1 MANKYFTMQELQS
14 MRFYQLPNRIYKA
27 ILEDVRNALGILT
40 RRIIEK
46 LNNAIV
52 TELDQYCNIWKY
64 ITVIA

>member
-27 ILEDVRNALGILT
+27 ILEDVRNTLGILT
-40 RRIIEK
+40 ARIIEK

-52 TELDQYCNIWKY
+52 MEFDQYCNIWKY
-64 ITVIA
+64 IKVIA

>member
-1 MANKYFTMQELQS
+1 MARYFTMDELQH
-14 MRFYQLPNRIYKA
+14 MKFYELHNRIYKA
-27 ILEDVRNALGILT
+27 ILEDVRKALGILT

-64 ITVIA
+64 IKVIA